1 MEEGALQLLVRAEKR
16 VFGLYVGLTASGYDL
31 ARLHEGD
38 PVWEVVQTIRAA
50 RWPAGA
56 VRYFGQARRPGRGVN
71 PYWPRAA
78 MLLEACFCLGPGG
91 RYRYNDELELL
102 RIIAAF
108 PVSPDVKDRS
118 TVDWIRSFPQ
128 AYAEI
133 TEADLFPS
141 LWSSYLEA
149 MEPVLREFDEAAA
162 RALQAFVEVTG
173 VTEDS
178 LPELV
183 LIPNPLQAPE
193 VADFVRRDGTVH
205 IVMARARMS
214 SVVHELLH
222 EVFGPALRSA
232 RAEVAQY
239 RHLLKPVLPA
249 MLRMQY
255 AWGDDDES
263 WFRVFEES
271 LMRAAAIWIES
282 AHVRHG
288 ARDEEVEAGW
298 DARDGFVYVPALL
311 RCLRK
316 DWTGPHRAQRF
327 ISRCLEACEAQA
339 ISRGGDFGG

>member
-1 MEEGALQLLVRAEKR
+1 MAVRADKR
-16 VFGLYVGLTASGYDL
+16 VFGMYVGLTASGYDL
-31 ARLHEGD
+31 ARLPEGD
-38 PVWEVVQTIRAA
+38 PVREVIEAIRAA

-56 VRYFGQARRPGRGVN
+56 VRYFGQARRLGRGVN

-78 MLLEACFCLGPGG
+78 MLLEACFFLGPDG
-91 RYRYNDELELL
+91 RFTYRDELELL
-102 RIIAAF
+102 RTIAAF
-108 PVSPDVKDRS
+108 PVDPDEKDRP
-118 TVDWIRSFPQ
+118 TVDWVRSFPR
-128 AYAEI
+128 AYSEI
-133 TEADLFPS
+133 ADEGQFPS

-149 MEPVLREFDEAAA
+149 VEPALHEFDDAATK
-162 RALQAFVEVTG
+162 ALQAFVEATG
-173 VTEDS
+173 VTLES

-205 IVMARARMS
+205 IVMARPRMS

-232 RAEVAQY
+232 RAEVVQY
-239 RHLLKPVLPA
+239 RHLLRPVLPA

-288 ARDEEVEAGW
+288 ARDEQMEASR
-298 DARDGFVYVPALL
+298 DAREGFAYVPTLL

-316 DWTGPHRAQRF
+316 DWAGPARAQRF

-339 ISRGGDFGG
+339 VSRGGDFNR